1 MTKGE
6 KCYIIVEVVKAIDFT
21 MMRNM
26 THQVGKG
33 RTVVAKS
40 FEMYSLLDLY
50 GKLLTEKQFN
60 IMDLYY
66 NDDLSLGEIAAE
78 CSISRQG
85 VHDAVKHC
93 EKALTEYE
101 EKLGLLKA
109 QRAYVEE
116 LKEFKEQALD
126 IFNECKRISLSR
138 PIAEK
143 TIVLLEN
150 LDSKLAEYS
159 NEELIEEA
167 EEE

>member
-1 MTKGE
+1 M
-6 KCYIIVEVVKAIDFT
+6 
-21 MMRNM
+21 
-26 THQVGKG
+26 
-33 RTVVAKS
+33 AKS
-40 FEMYSLLDLY
+40 FEMYILLDLY
-50 GKLLTEKQFN
+50 GRLLTDKQYN

-109 QRAYVEE
+109 QKEYVAQ
-116 LKEFKEQALD
+116 LHEFKAQALD
-126 IFNECKRISLSR
+126 IFNECKRINLSR

-150 LDSKLAEYS
+150 LDSKLAEYDT
-159 NEELIEEA
+159 EELIEQA
-167 EEE
+167 EKG